1 MKKLITKDDVKQIK
15 FYQMPKVFFHSPKYM
30 AMRCESKLAYMLMLD
45 LLPLSVKNNWANNKG
60 EVFVKVSQAKL
71 KSLLHIKGSQKAA
84 QVMKELVS
92 YGLIINQRVGL
103 TKCNE
108 IYLYYPEDAQIETS
122 PVQEPAK
129 EPAEKDELTRAIAEV
144 EDLLEN
150 QIHMEDL
157 RQKYDPKL
165 VNEVGHNIKEMFL
178 NTTTPIGN
186 QNKPMVIMQGV
197 IRQLEMHHI
206 EHVIDQFKIVCTK
219 TEILNPKRYMQT
231 MIYNSIYEANAKTIG
246 HIGYH
251 FGYC

>member
-1 MKKLITKDDVKQIK
+1 MKKLITKDDIKQIH

-30 AMRCESKLAYMLMLD
+30 PMRCESKLAYMLMLD
-45 LLPLSVKNNWANNKG
+45 LLPLSVKNNWTNSKG
-60 EVFVKVSQAKL
+60 EVFIKLSQAKL

-84 QVMKELVS
+84 QIMKELVS

-108 IYLYYPEDAQIETS
+108 IYLYYPEDSQLESTQAR
-122 PVQEPAK
+122 EPAQQ
-129 EPAEKDELTRAIAEV
+129 DQISQAIAEV

-150 QIHMEDL
+150 QMHIEDL
-157 RQKYDPKL
+157 KQRYDPKL
-165 VNEVGHNIKEMFL
+165 VNEIGNNIKEMFL
-178 NTTTPIGN
+178 NTTTPIGS
-186 QNKPMVIMQGV
+186 QNKPKVIMQGV

-206 EHVIDQFKIVCTK
+206 EHVIDQFKNVCTK
-219 TEILNPKRYMQT
+219 TEILNPKKYMQT
-231 MIYNSIYEANAKTIG
+231 MIYNSIYEANAKMIG